1 MSDPSE
7 APKVPLVENEDDE
20 EPVDETEIPS
30 SPSEEEEVEVDEADA
45 PDAPVVAE
53 PEPEPTTAGELGFF
67 DYVPIFSML
76 MIVGAFI
83 GLVLFRGENIS
94 NKAQRAVNSPFVYGI
109 LVMLHGVYGSKGIT
123 EPPAALATLLARP
136 GAKIFTLLLV
146 SFAAVRDL
154 EDAVFAAV
162 LFLGLTQFMRS
173 PTERRAKP
181 HIL

>member
-7 APKVPLVENEDDE
+7 APKVPLVENEDDD
-20 EPVDETEIPS
+20 EPVDETEIPPS
-30 SPSEEEEVEVDEADA
+30 SPSDEEEVEDDA
-45 PDAPVVAE
+45 PVVVAE
-53 PEPEPTTAGELGFF
+53 PEPEPTAAGELGFF
-67 DYVPIFSML
+67 DYVPVFSML

>member
-30 SPSEEEEVEVDEADA
+30 SPSEEEEEVEVEVED
-45 PDAPVVAE
+45 DAPVVAE
-53 PEPEPTTAGELGFF
+53 PEPEPTAGELGFF
-67 DYVPIFSML
+67 DYVPVFSML

-162 LFLGLTQFMRS
+162 FFLGLTQFMRS